1 MADLQLRTESDRTR
15 LMGFIA
21 GLDLSKPRKVAISEV
36 RSKRS
41 DAQNRLLWMWNGEI
55 QKHLRES
62 FGQIASSEEW
72 HEIFVSRLWPSEV
85 HPVQLPD
92 GTKYR
97 VGRAKTRS
105 FNIQQMTTYLEL
117 LDSYCA
123 EHLGLLLP
131 HPDELMMAIY
141 GERRE
146 RAA

>member
-15 LMGFIA
+15 LLGFIS

-41 DAQNRLLWMWNGEI
+41 DAQNRLLWLWNGEI
-55 QKHLRES
+55 QKHLRDS
-62 FGQIASSEEW
+62 FGQVASSEEW
-72 HEIFVSRLWPSEV
+72 HEILVAKLWPSQV
-85 HPVQLPD
+85 HPVELPD

-97 VGRAKTRS
+97 VGRAKTRT

-117 LDSYCA
+117 LDAYCA

-141 GERRE
+141 CERRG

>member
-1 MADLQLRTESDRTR
+1 MADLQLRTESDRRR
-15 LMGFIA
+15 LLGFIS

-55 QKHLRES
+55 QKHLRDS

-72 HEIFVSRLWPSEV
+72 HEILVAKLWPSQV
-85 HPVQLPD
+85 HPVELPD

-117 LDSYCA
+117 LDAYCA

-141 GERRE
+141 GERKE

>member
-1 MADLQLRTESDRTR
+1 MTDLYLNSEKDRQR

-21 GLDLSKPRKVAISEV
+21 GLDLKKPRRVAIVDV

-41 DAQNRLLWMWNGEI
+41 EAQNKLLWMWNGEI
-55 QKHLRES
+55 QRHLRDTY
-62 FGQIASSEEW
+62 GQIASAEEW
-72 HEIFVSRLWPSEV
+72 HEIMVAKLWPAEV

-92 GTKYR
+92 GTTYR

-117 LDSYCA
+117 LDAYCA
-123 EHLGLLLP
+123 ESLGLLLP
-131 HPDELMMAIY
+131 HPDDLINAIY
-141 GERRE
+141 GQRKG